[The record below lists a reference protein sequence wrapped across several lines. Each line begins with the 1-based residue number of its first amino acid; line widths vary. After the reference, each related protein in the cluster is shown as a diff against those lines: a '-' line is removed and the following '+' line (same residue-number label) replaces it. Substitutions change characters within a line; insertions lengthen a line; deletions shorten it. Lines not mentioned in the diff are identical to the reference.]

1 MVVVGAN
8 HRSSSLI
15 IREKLVA
22 DGDTVARL
30 LGRLKDAGLG
40 CAVVIA
46 TGDRL
51 EVLTLHDSAAA
62 VTEIVARAFAETAGL
77 ELN

>member
-1 MVVVGAN
+1 MTDCSSSLSRLVVVGAN

-30 LGRLKDAGLG
+30 LGRLKDVGLG

-51 EVLTLHDSAAA
+51 EVLTL
-62 VTEIVARAFAETAGL
+62 
-77 ELN
+77 